1 MVVVVVLPARSG
13 RLVGRGLLVV
23 WEAVQQEVVAWIEE
37 QLGELE
43 LVLEEVLV
51 SKWAGLRRVGLA

>member
-1 MVVVVVLPARSG
+1 MGQLVVVVVVVLPARSG

-43 LVLEEVLV
+43 LVLEEV
-51 SKWAGLRRVGLA
+51 